1 MALKR
6 LLIQSAT
13 EGECEVQQ
21 HQHQHQQ
28 QQIGKKQKTVHT
40 PQHINEDRTL
50 KYSVAQLSN
59 IRPSSFTT
67 SCLKRYGINP
77 NANEDALC
85 QKYFL
90 EPTEEHLEA
99 YECDVI
105 QAIRDG
111 DIAYLRAVTK
121 EGRKLQACNR
131 FGESLMHLA
140 CRRSST
146 ELVKF
151 LITEGSVSLR
161 VKDDV
166 GRTPLHDVCWRKEP
180 DFELIDLILNE
191 EPDLLLIADN
201 RGHVPLDYAR
211 REHWGLWISY
221 LAVRMKKEIGR
232 RLSL

>member
-6 LLIQSAT
+6 LHIQSAT
-13 EGECEVQQ
+13 ERQTEG
-21 HQHQHQQ
+21 HQQ
-28 QQIGKKQKTVHT
+28 QQIGKKQKTFNRHQQHLNEHRT
-40 PQHINEDRTL
+40 PKQ
-50 KYSVAQLSN
+50 YSVAQLSH

-77 NANEDALC
+77 NAIKDARC
-85 QKYFL
+85 KTYFL

-99 YECDVI
+99 YKCDVM
-105 QAIRDG
+105 QAIRDD

-121 EGRKLQACNR
+121 EGRKLQGCNQ

-140 CRRSST
+140 CRRSSS

-151 LITEGSVSLR
+151 LMTEGSVCLR
-161 VKDDV
+161 VRDDV

-201 RGHVPLDYAR
+201 RGHLPLDYAR

>member
-6 LLIQSAT
+6 LHIQSAS
-13 EGECEVQQ
+13 EGESEL
-21 HQHQHQQ
+21 HQQ
-28 QQIGKKQKTVHT
+28 EQIGKKQKTFNM
-40 PQHINEDRTL
+40 PQHLNEDGTL

-67 SCLKRYGINP
+67 SCLKAYGI
-77 NANEDALC
+77 NANEDVLC
-85 QKYFL
+85 KKYFL
-90 EPTEEHLEA
+90 ETTEEHLEA
-99 YECDVI
+99 YEFDVI
-105 QAIRDG
+105 QAIRDD
-111 DIAYLRAVTK
+111 DIAYLRAMTK
-121 EGRKLQACNR
+121 EGRKLQGCNR
-131 FGESLMHLA
+131 FGESLVHLA
-140 CRRSST
+140 CRRSSS

-151 LITEGSVSLR
+151 LITEGSVCLR
-161 VKDDV
+161 VRDDV

-191 EPDLLLIADN
+191 EPDLLQIADK
-201 RGHVPLDYAR
+201 RGHLPLDYAR